1 MKRKKNLRILVV
13 ENHQDTLDAMKMFL
27 DLHGHATETAGTMQ
41 GALGLASENHF
52 DLVITD
58 IGLPDGDGWELMRQL
73 RERGPVRAVAMSG
86 YGWKED
92 LEKSRAAGFEAHLLK
107 PLKIAELENVL
118 RKMEQAVAAETARGP
133 QRKPAERAKGG
144 QRKAAAVAA

>member
-1 MKRKKNLRILVV
+1 MKRKKSLHILVV

-27 DLHGHATETAGTMQ
+27 DLTGHKAETAGTMQ
-41 GALGLASENHF
+41 AALQAASHGDF

-107 PLKIAELENVL
+107 PLKITELENVL
-118 RKMEQAVAAETARGP
+118 RKMEQAVAADAPKRSR
-133 QRKPAERAKGG
+133 RKTV
-144 QRKAAAVAA
+144 AVAA

>member
-1 MKRKKNLRILVV
+1 MKRKKSLHILVV

-27 DLHGHATETAGTMQ
+27 DLRGHITETAGTMKA
-41 GALGLASENHF
+41 ALDAAMESTF

-107 PLKIAELENVL
+107 PLKITELENVL
-118 RKMEQAVAAETARGP
+118 RKMEQA
-133 QRKPAERAKGG
+133 GG
-144 QRKAAAVAA
+144 ADAPKRPRRKAPAVAA

>member
-1 MKRKKNLRILVV
+1 MKRKRTLNILVV
-13 ENHQDTLDAMKMFL
+13 ENHLDTLEAMKMFL
-27 DLHGHATETAGTMQ
+27 DLNGHCVHAAGTMQ
-41 GALGLASENHF
+41 AALEAASTNVF
-52 DLVITD
+52 DLIITD

-107 PLKIAELENVL
+107 PLKVTELEAVL
-118 RKMEQAVAAETARGP
+118 NKIEQQTGGDSGSRRTRTKSRGP
-133 QRKPAERAKGG
+133 RSKPEL
-144 QRKAAAVAA
+144 AAH

>member
-1 MKRKKNLRILVV
+1 MKRKRTLNILVV
-13 ENHQDTLDAMKMFL
+13 ENHQDTLEAMKMFL
-27 DLHGHATETAGTMQ
+27 DLNGHCVHAAGTMRA
-41 GALGLASENHF
+41 ALEAASTNPF
-52 DLVITD
+52 DLIITD

-107 PLKIAELENVL
+107 PLKVSDLEAILRKIEQQIGGDSASRRTRTKSRGSRSKAEL
-118 RKMEQAVAAETARGP
+118 AAH
-133 QRKPAERAKGG
+133 
-144 QRKAAAVAA
+144 

>member
-1 MKRKKNLRILVV
+1 MKRKKSLHILVV

-27 DLHGHATETAGTMQ
+27 DLRGHNTETAGTMKA
-41 GALGLASENHF
+41 ALDAALENTF

-107 PLKIAELENVL
+107 PLKITELENVL
-118 RKMEQAVAAETARGP
+118 RKMVQTVSPDAPKRSRRKTIPIAA
-133 QRKPAERAKGG
+133 
-144 QRKAAAVAA
+144 

>member
-1 MKRKKNLRILVV
+1 MKRKKPLQILVV

-27 DLHGHATETAGTMQ
+27 DLQGHCARTAGTMEA
-41 GALGLASENHF
+41 ALAAAAEDSF

-58 IGLPDGDGWELMRQL
+58 IGLPDGDGWELMRRL

-107 PLKIAELENVL
+107 PLKITELENVL
-118 RKMEQAVAAETARGP
+118 RRMEQEVAAAGAPPKRS
-133 QRKPAERAKGG
+133 RRRLAE
-144 QRKAAAVAA
+144 QAA

>member
-1 MKRKKNLRILVV
+1 MKRKKSLHILVV

-27 DLHGHATETAGTMQ
+27 NLRGHITETAGTMKA
-41 GALGLASENHF
+41 ALDAAMESTF

-107 PLKIAELENVL
+107 PLKITELENVL
-118 RKMEQAVAAETARGP
+118 RKMEQ
-133 QRKPAERAKGG
+133 PAGADAPKRPR
-144 QRKAAAVAA
+144 RKAAAVEA

>member
-1 MKRKKNLRILVV
+1 MKRKNSLHILVV

-27 DLHGHATETAGTMQ
+27 ELHAHKVETAGTMQ
-41 GALGLASENHF
+41 AALDVATQSDF

-92 LEKSRAAGFEAHLLK
+92 LAKSRAAGFEAHLLK
-107 PLKIAELENVL
+107 PLKITELENVL
-118 RKMEQAVAAETARGP
+118 RKMEQTVTVDAPKRSRRKAIPVAA
-133 QRKPAERAKGG
+133 
-144 QRKAAAVAA
+144 

>member
-1 MKRKKNLRILVV
+1 MKRKKSLHILVV

-27 DLHGHATETAGTMQ
+27 DLSGHSTETAGTMKA
-41 GALGLASENHF
+41 ALEAALESSF

-118 RKMEQAVAAETARGP
+118 RKMEQAAGADVPKRP
-133 QRKPAERAKGG
+133 R
-144 QRKAAAVAA
+144 RKAAAIAA

>member
-1 MKRKKNLRILVV
+1 MKRKKSSLHILVV

-27 DLHGHATETAGTMQ
+27 DLRGHTTETAGTMKA
-41 GALGLASENHF
+41 ALDAAMENTF

-107 PLKIAELENVL
+107 PLKITELENVL
-118 RKMEQAVAAETARGP
+118 RKMEQAAAHAPKRPG
-133 QRKPAERAKGG
+133 RK
-144 QRKAAAVAA
+144 AAVAAA

>member
-1 MKRKKNLRILVV
+1 
-13 ENHQDTLDAMKMFL
+13 MFL
-27 DLHGHATETAGTMQ
+27 DLYGHTTETAGTLQ
-41 GALGLASENHF
+41 GALSIATQSDF

-107 PLKIAELENVL
+107 PLKITELENVL
-118 RKMEQAVAAETARGP
+118 RKMEQTVGLAAPKPSR
-133 QRKPAERAKGG
+133 RKS
-144 QRKAAAVAA
+144 AAVAA

>member
-1 MKRKKNLRILVV
+1 MKRKKSLHILVV

-27 DLHGHATETAGTMQ
+27 DLQGHKAETAGTMQ
-41 GALGLASENHF
+41 AALAAAAGSEF

-107 PLKIAELENVL
+107 PLKIAELGNVL
-118 RKMEQAVAAETARGP
+118 RKMEQAAAAAAPKPAR
-133 QRKPAERAKGG
+133 RKPAAV
-144 QRKAAAVAA
+144 VAA

>member
-1 MKRKKNLRILVV
+1 MKRKKSLHILVV

-27 DLHGHATETAGTMQ
+27 DLSGHITETAGTMKA
-41 GALGLASENHF
+41 ALDAAADNAF

-107 PLKIAELENVL
+107 PLKITELENVL
-118 RKMEQAVAAETARGP
+118 RKMEQSARP
-133 QRKPAERAKGG
+133 DAPKRSR
-144 QRKAAAVAA
+144 RKAAAVAA

>member
-1 MKRKKNLRILVV
+1 MKRKKALHILVV

-27 DLHGHATETAGTMQ
+27 ELHGHQVETAGTMQ
-41 GALGLASENHF
+41 TALAAATTAF

-118 RKMEQAVAAETARGP
+118 RKMEQAGAGDAPKRP
-133 QRKPAERAKGG
+133 RRKT
-144 QRKAAAVAA
+144 AAVPA

>member
-1 MKRKKNLRILVV
+1 MKRKKSLHILVV

-27 DLHGHATETAGTMQ
+27 DLCGHITETAGTMKA
-41 GALGLASENHF
+41 ALDAAADNAF

-107 PLKIAELENVL
+107 PLKITELENVL
-118 RKMEQAVAAETARGP
+118 RKMEQSARP
-133 QRKPAERAKGG
+133 DAPKRSR
-144 QRKAAAVAA
+144 RKAAAVAA

>member
-1 MKRKKNLRILVV
+1 MKRKKSLHILVV

-27 DLHGHATETAGTMQ
+27 ELYAHKVETAGTMQ
-41 GALGLASENHF
+41 AALNAASQTDF

-107 PLKIAELENVL
+107 PLKITELENVL
-118 RKMEQAVAAETARGP
+118 RKMEQTVAPDAPSRSRRKTIPVAA
-133 QRKPAERAKGG
+133 
-144 QRKAAAVAA
+144 

>member
-1 MKRKKNLRILVV
+1 MKRKKSLRMLVV

-27 DLHGHATETAGTMQ
+27 ELHGHHVETAGTMQ
-41 GALGLASENHF
+41 GALAAASQGEF

-58 IGLPDGDGWELMRQL
+58 IGLPDGDGWDLMRRL

-92 LEKSRAAGFEAHLLK
+92 LERSRAAGFEAHLLK
-107 PLKIAELENVL
+107 PLKITELENVL
-118 RKMEQAVAAETARGP
+118 RKMEQAVPGSAAKRP
-133 QRKPAERAKGG
+133 
-144 QRKAAAVAA
+144 RKAAVAVTA

>member
-1 MKRKKNLRILVV
+1 MKRKKSLHILVV

-27 DLHGHATETAGTMQ
+27 DLSGHITETAGTMKA
-41 GALGLASENHF
+41 ALDAAADSAF

-118 RKMEQAVAAETARGP
+118 RKMEQSVGADAPKRS
-133 QRKPAERAKGG
+133 R
-144 QRKAAAVAA
+144 RKAAAVAA

>member
-1 MKRKKNLRILVV
+1 MKRKKSLHILVV

-27 DLHGHATETAGTMQ
+27 DLTGHKAETAGTMQ
-41 GALGLASENHF
+41 AALEAASHSDF

-107 PLKIAELENVL
+107 PLKITELENVL
-118 RKMEQAVAAETARGP
+118 RKMEQAVAADAPKRSRG
-133 QRKPAERAKGG
+133 
-144 QRKAAAVAA
+144 KAAAVAA

>member
-1 MKRKKNLRILVV
+1 MKRKKPLHILVV

-27 DLHGHATETAGTMQ
+27 ELDGHCTDTACTMQ
-41 GALGLASENHF
+41 GALAAAAEHRF

-73 RERGPVRAVAMSG
+73 RARGPVRAVAMSG

-107 PLKIAELENVL
+107 PLRITELENVL
-118 RKMEQAVAAETARGP
+118 RKMETPHRLAGRAGAPRRL
-133 QRKPAERAKGG
+133 QRVK
-144 QRKAAAVAA
+144 

>member
-1 MKRKKNLRILVV
+1 
-13 ENHQDTLDAMKMFL
+13 MFL
-27 DLHGHATETAGTMQ
+27 DLSGHITETAGTMKA
-41 GALGLASENHF
+41 ALDAAADSAF

-118 RKMEQAVAAETARGP
+118 RKMEQSAGAGAPKRS
-133 QRKPAERAKGG
+133 R
-144 QRKAAAVAA
+144 RKAAAVAA

>member
-1 MKRKKNLRILVV
+1 MKRKKSLHILVV

-27 DLHGHATETAGTMQ
+27 DLRGHTTETAGTMKA
-41 GALGLASENHF
+41 ALDAAVENTF

-107 PLKIAELENVL
+107 PLKITELENVL
-118 RKMEQAVAAETARGP
+118 RKMEQPARAEAPRRP
-133 QRKPAERAKGG
+133 R
-144 QRKAAAVAA
+144 RKAAAVGA

>member
-1 MKRKKNLRILVV
+1 MKRKKSLHILVV

-27 DLHGHATETAGTMQ
+27 DLCGHTTETAGTMKA
-41 GALGLASENHF
+41 ALDVAVGNTF

-107 PLKIAELENVL
+107 PLKITELENVL
-118 RKMEQAVAAETARGP
+118 RKLEQA
-133 QRKPAERAKGG
+133 GG
-144 QRKAAAVAA
+144 SDTPKRPRRKAAAVAA

>member
-1 MKRKKNLRILVV
+1 MKRKKSLHILVV

-27 DLHGHATETAGTMQ
+27 DLQGHKAEAAGTMQ
-41 GALGLASENHF
+41 AALAAASGTDF

-58 IGLPDGDGWELMRQL
+58 IGLPDGDGWDLMRQL

-107 PLKIAELENVL
+107 PLKITELENVL
-118 RKMEQAVAAETARGP
+118 RKMEQAVAADSPKRSR
-133 QRKPAERAKGG
+133 RKPD
-144 QRKAAAVAA
+144 AVAA

>member
-1 MKRKKNLRILVV
+1 MKRKKSLHILVV

-27 DLHGHATETAGTMQ
+27 DLRGHITETASTMKA
-41 GALGLASENHF
+41 ALDAAADNAF

-107 PLKIAELENVL
+107 PLKITELENVL
-118 RKMEQAVAAETARGP
+118 RKMEQSAGADAPKRS
-133 QRKPAERAKGG
+133 R
-144 QRKAAAVAA
+144 RKAAAVAA

>member
-1 MKRKKNLRILVV
+1 MKRKKSLHILVV

-27 DLHGHATETAGTMQ
+27 ELHGHKVETAGTMQ
-41 GALGLASENHF
+41 TALAAATETDF

-58 IGLPDGDGWELMRQL
+58 IGLPDGDGWELMHRL

-107 PLKIAELENVL
+107 PLKITELENVL
-118 RKMEQAVAAETARGP
+118 RKMEQSTGTDAPKRSRRKTIPVAA
-133 QRKPAERAKGG
+133 
-144 QRKAAAVAA
+144 

>member
-1 MKRKKNLRILVV
+1 MTRSKKLNIRVV
-13 ENHQDTLDAMKMFL
+13 ENPGATLEALKMYLEL
-27 DLHGHATETAGTMQ
+27 DGHTVETASTMRA
-41 GALGLASENHF
+41 ALEVAGQHPF
-52 DLVITD
+52 HLVITD

-107 PLKIAELENVL
+107 PLKITELENVL
-118 RKMEQAVAAETARGP
+118 RKMVQTVSPDAPKRSRRKTIPIAA
-133 QRKPAERAKGG
+133 
-144 QRKAAAVAA
+144 